1 MYLFQA
7 PQLKHKKIYV
17 KLTLFDNKDIP
28 VTGDIVLYRSYSETQ
43 IYWLQH
49 ACKTIK
55 RAFRKGNPIS
65 CICKEQILIIQS
77 RFLVKQELHKS

>member
-43 IYWLQH
+43 IY
-49 ACKTIK
+49 
-55 RAFRKGNPIS
+55 
-65 CICKEQILIIQS
+65 
-77 RFLVKQELHKS
+77 